1 VGHAV
6 MGRESDIVAG
16 LDDLAVC
23 QAQAVSLYNLL
34 GESLRGC
41 WCGIGTVQQLRRR
54 ILEL

>member
-1 VGHAV
+1 
-6 MGRESDIVAG
+6 MRRKSDIVAG
-16 LDDLAVC
+16 LDDLALC

-34 GESLRGC
+34 GESLGDC